1 MLYHE
6 YCNVNA
12 FFEVECGDQQYQT
25 LSTDLGTQSIR
36 QGCTQRILKLG
47 GRGSK
52 KKLDPILRSGSRKFW
67 WVGDEILN

>member
-36 QGCTQRILKLG
+36 QGRTQRILKLG
-47 GRGSK
+47 GVLK
-52 KKLDPILRSGSRKFW
+52 KNSIPYSGADPENFG
-67 WVGDEILN
+67 G